1 MNFSVV
7 RWATQYWGR
16 VKTAVTTSRK
26 DDGVVSWEE
35 EEIIGSL
42 EFTPSRVNSR
52 VNAIIPCGEGKASM
66 GLYE

>member
-1 MNFSVV
+1 MSFSVM

-16 VKTAVTTSRK
+16 VKAAVTTSRK

-42 EFTPSRVNSR
+42 EFAPSRVNSR
-52 VNAIIPCGEGKASM
+52 MNSIIP
-66 GLYE
+66 